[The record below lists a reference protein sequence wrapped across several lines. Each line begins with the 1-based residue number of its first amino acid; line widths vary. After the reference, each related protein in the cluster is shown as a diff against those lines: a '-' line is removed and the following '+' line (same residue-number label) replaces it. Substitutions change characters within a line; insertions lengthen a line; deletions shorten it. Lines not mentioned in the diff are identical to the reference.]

1 MGMTI
6 EEINKEMCFAKM
18 VIEVIDNVKVPMLT
32 YDEEKK
38 VTKKA
43 LQKYIY
49 ELESELRG
57 R

>member
-18 VIEVIDNVKVPMLT
+18 VIGVIDNVKVPMLM
-32 YDEEKK
+32 YDEEKT

-43 LQKYIY
+43 LQKYVD